1 MSLGIGIPA
10 VIDDATSES
19 NRKKNTNKIFGPYS
33 QKKKKKSINM
43 TNDPPYLF
51 NDYLKVKK
59 E

>member
-1 MSLGIGIPA
+1 MSLGVGIPA

-33 QKKKKKSINM
+33 QKKSINM